1 MARRTRRSARPRIR
15 PRGRARSGPSRAA
28 CRARRRAVLRRR
40 IARMGAARNPP
51 PAVASPSHLV
61 ARLEPHDHSAF
72 PTVRF
77 HHGRISRQ
85 LEPNGPPRPVARRRF
100 LRRFR
105 LSGSRLGTKRRTV
118 PRSRRRRHRRHRD
131 VRTDGL
137 LPVAMQAA
145 EAHLGVVERASPA
158 SRTRFHF
165 RSPFMQTTPTRS
177 PAVNHGVAQDENLS
191 TTASALLLRSLR
203 HGSTSRW
210 ASSTSPCAS
219 TNAMSRRWRM
229 PAVCTSL
236 HVHAGDEHPSI
247 PAVILHERLASFV
260 SAAHPTPS
268 FGEQLPLDRSERVR
282 NVVRAGEAQ
291 HAAALVDPHVL
302 SSFEPQR
309 FVLEAR
315 RRTGAARFGRRPH
328 RFVQHARPI
337 CLRERERQRAPR
349 NERSHDRPSTPAA
362 TGAYRRPAHSST
374 PGL

>member
-1 MARRTRRSARPRIR
+1 
-15 PRGRARSGPSRAA
+15 
-28 CRARRRAVLRRR
+28 
-40 IARMGAARNPP
+40 
-51 PAVASPSHLV
+51 
-61 ARLEPHDHSAF
+61 
-72 PTVRF
+72 
-77 HHGRISRQ
+77 
-85 LEPNGPPRPVARRRF
+85 
-100 LRRFR
+100 
-105 LSGSRLGTKRRTV
+105 
-118 PRSRRRRHRRHRD
+118 
-131 VRTDGL
+131 
-137 LPVAMQAA
+137 
-145 EAHLGVVERASPA
+145 
-158 SRTRFHF
+158 
-165 RSPFMQTTPTRS
+165 
-177 PAVNHGVAQDENLS
+177 
-191 TTASALLLRSLR
+191 
-203 HGSTSRW
+203 
-210 ASSTSPCAS
+210 
-219 TNAMSRRWRM
+219 M

-236 HVHAGDEHPSI
+236 HGASSSAPACSGENSSPFALRRKRAAISNGRPTRASPSGPDAPSDGSFGSTMTSRSFLHRVAHDDAGRSACVHAGDEHPSI

-349 NERSHDRPSTPAA
+349 NERSHDRPSAPAA